1 MHDLSFAT
9 GIMCLVILLLIFLL
23 KKLHQPY
30 LIAYI
35 LAGIILGPH
44 VTGVFRDPESINTIG
59 EFGILLLMFF
69 LGMEVQIP
77 DRKSLLLQPLIAQGT
92 KILVS
97 FIFSAVLCRIM
108 NWPTPTLV
116 LLTAFLTFNSTA
128 VASELMRRNGELTT
142 FFGSIVLNMLL
153 LQDILLAPVIT
164 FFQLTG
170 TNEWNATRF
179 IAAILG
185 SASIFFL
192 LRAIRNRNLFQ
203 LPFFRLFE
211 KDHEL
216 QVFAGACICL
226 GFAML
231 AELIGL
237 SGPVGSFA
245 AGVFIGRTKA
255 FDWLEEVLHPFRI
268 FFTAL
273 FFMSIGIMLDIQNLA
288 TNYTMILSATILIML
303 IHAVSTTV
311 VFRLLKQPWKKSL
324 YAGALL
330 SQTGEFGIL
339 LCAIAYDTGMID
351 EQLYKTGMAV
361 TGLSLLLTTFW
372 EKLNR
377 KLLFNSTL
385 TASLHKKSN
394 NGKELL
400 YIDPPESKRGTANH
414 W

>member
-237 SGPVGSFA
+237 SGPVGRCIHRKNESLRL
-245 AGVFIGRTKA
+245 AGRSIAPFQDIFHGIIFYVNRHYARYPKPGRQLYHDLICHYPDHAPPCCVHHCCIPVIETA
-255 FDWLEEVLHPFRI
+255 LEEKFVCRRPAF
-268 FFTAL
+268 A
-273 FFMSIGIMLDIQNLA
+273 
-288 TNYTMILSATILIML
+288 
-303 IHAVSTTV
+303 
-311 VFRLLKQPWKKSL
+311 
-324 YAGALL
+324 
-330 SQTGEFGIL
+330 
-339 LCAIAYDTGMID
+339 
-351 EQLYKTGMAV
+351 
-361 TGLSLLLTTFW
+361 
-372 EKLNR
+372 NR
-377 KLLFNSTL
+377 
-385 TASLHKKSN
+385 
-394 NGKELL
+394 
-400 YIDPPESKRGTANH
+400 
-414 W
+414 